1 MFAKVKVNPILW
13 MQKTLFGKALDE
25 SWQEGFDKGSTRAR
39 NEVISMIRRQLEES
53 TLSDFSNQELKL
65 GYNVAHGIVLDILD
79 GKR

>member
-13 MQKTLFGKALDE
+13 MQKTLFGKALDDA
-25 SWQEGFDKGSTRAR
+25 WQEGFDKGSTRTR
-39 NEVISMIRRQLEES
+39 EEVVSMIRRQLEEC
-53 TLSDFSNQELKL
+53 TLSDFSNEELKL